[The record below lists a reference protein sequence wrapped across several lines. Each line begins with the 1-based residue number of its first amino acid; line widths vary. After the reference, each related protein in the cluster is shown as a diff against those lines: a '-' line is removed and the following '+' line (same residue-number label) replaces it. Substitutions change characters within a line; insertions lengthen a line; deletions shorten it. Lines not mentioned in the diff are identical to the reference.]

1 MGPQRDRSYKYP
13 GWSVLGVEAGE
24 EDAGEAPV
32 FGDCPKIGAATV
44 NNMRTKNMR
53 TKNRIEV

>member
-1 MGPQRDRSYKYP
+1 MGLQRDRSYKYP

-32 FGDCPKIGAATV
+32 FGDCPKTGAATV
-44 NNMRTKNMR
+44 NNMATK
-53 TKNRIEV
+53 TRIEV